1 MRLILTT
8 LREAKMIPRLGY
20 KWMVAL
26 VATTVFI
33 TLAGLARAAEFSA
46 ETVIDRLGQKQKV
59 KVYVKG
65 KRMREE
71 MVDTFGQKQILI
83 TGPGKGQTFMLYPET
98 KAYMAIP
105 AVAALSPVGQDE
117 EALKKIGRRRLIG
130 RETVNGYLCDKVEIV
145 FHNTYRGKMILW
157 VAQKLNYPIR
167 MIQVDGP
174 PVGAFSRELT
184 NIEEGGVED
193 SLFRVPDDYRKIA
206 KPVQGFC
213 GAGVCTVS
221 FY

>member
-1 MRLILTT
+1 MV
-8 LREAKMIPRLGY
+8 PRLGY
-20 KWMVAL
+20 KRVVAL
-26 VATTVFI
+26 AATIALT
-33 TLAGLARAAEFSA
+33 TLAGLAGAAEFSA
-46 ETVIDRLGQKQKV
+46 ETIIDRLGQKQKV

-65 KRMREE
+65 DRMREE
-71 MVDTFGQKQILI
+71 MVDAFGQKQILI
-83 TGPGKGQTFMLYPET
+83 TSPGKGQTFMLYPET

-117 EALKKIGRRRLIG
+117 EALKKIGRRRLVG
-130 RETVNGYLCDKVEIV
+130 QESVNGYLCDKVEIV

-157 VAQKLNYPIR
+157 VARKLNYPIR

-174 PVGAFSRELT
+174 PVGTFSRELT
-184 NIEEGGVED
+184 NIKEGAVED